1 MNLYGKSDIGIVRD
15 TNQDTFAF
23 GEPLKNSCF
32 ALVCDGMG
40 GENGGN
46 IASQLARDTV
56 INSVTRGLRE
66 GMDSNSVRNLM
77 LTALTAAN
85 SVIYSRSQQ
94 DSSLSGMGT
103 TAVLAVLCGS
113 SLHIAHVGDSRA
125 YRVSGGRLEQL
136 TRDHSV
142 VQLLV
147 EQGKITPEQAQVHP
161 QKNQIT
167 RALGVEEEVQVDYN
181 EFELQPK
188 DKLLLCTD
196 GLTNS
201 CDEEQICKIVKDNSA
216 KQACNKL
223 VSQANKSG
231 GHDNI
236 TAIVIEI

>member
-1 MNLYGKSDIGIVRD
+1 MTIHGKTDIGTVRT

-23 GEPLKNSCF
+23 GEPVGSGCF

-46 IASQLARDTV
+46 IASQLARDTL
-56 INSVTRGLRE
+56 IGKITRNMRE
-66 GMDSNSVRNLM
+66 GMDANSVRNMM
-77 LTALTAAN
+77 LTALSGAN
-85 SVIYSRSQQ
+85 SVIFDKGQA
-94 DSSLSGMGT
+94 DPALNGMGT
-103 TAVLAVLCGS
+103 TVVLAVLLDS
-113 SLHIAHVGDSRA
+113 TLHLCHVGDSRA
-125 YRVSGGRLEQL
+125 YLVRSGSLERL

-142 VQLLV
+142 VQLLI
-147 EQGKITPEQAQVHP
+147 EQGKITPEQAQMHP

-167 RALGVEEEVQVDYN
+167 RALGVESEVQVDYN
-181 EFELQPK
+181 EFDLQNG

-201 CDEEQICKIVKDNSA
+201 CTEEQILKLVNANSA

-236 TAIVIEI
+236 TAIVIEN